1 MILIRIPH
9 VTLEIALVKH
19 VLFDRVLLGCKH
31 GSESGDEMIERLR
44 ALSPPSRYLI
54 YVAGVL
60 VVLVVAVG
68 VGAAAAVVVG
78 WQSGRVATG
87 PAETS
92 TLEGG
97 KLETTTAA
105 KATEGTTVG
114 SSSDLKNS
122 DVTINKASF
131 VHRATDQNSR
141 GDYTYISDPSIDGGP
156 NAIVIVSPTPDQEN
170 LGTASYNHNIGVWYE
185 GGARKWAIFN
195 QDRAAVPAGATF
207 EVVVPRASAKF
218 VHQASLVNTAGNYTY
233 LDDRLTNGE
242 PDAVLSVTQNWNPGG
257 GRGVYNDHPVDT
269 VYDAQV
275 ERWAIYNRDNV
286 SIPKGAAFNVAV
298 SAGAD

>member
-1 MILIRIPH
+1 L
-9 VTLEIALVKH
+9 
-19 VLFDRVLLGCKH
+19 
-31 GSESGDEMIERLR
+31 
-44 ALSPPSRYLI
+44 SRYLK

-60 VVLVVAVG
+60 LVFFVAVG
-68 VGAAAAVVVG
+68 VGTMAALVVG
-78 WQSGRVATG
+78 SQFGRVATG

-92 TLEGG
+92 TT
-97 KLETTTAA
+97 KMETTSAA
-105 KATEGTTVG
+105 KTLEDTTIG
-114 SSSDLKNS
+114 SSGDPKNP
-122 DVTINKASF
+122 DDTAYKATF
-131 VHRATDQNSR
+131 THRATDENSR
-141 GDYTYISDPSIDGGP
+141 GDYTYISDPSINGNPD
-156 NAIVIVSPTPDQEN
+156 AIVLILRQSNVGST
-170 LGTASYNHNIGVWYE
+170 SYNHNIGVWYE

-207 EVVVPRASAKF
+207 EVVVPRASARF
-218 VHQASLVNTAGNYTY
+218 VHHARLMNTAGNYTY

-275 ERWAIYNRDNV
+275 EGWAIYNRDNV

>member
-1 MILIRIPH
+1 
-9 VTLEIALVKH
+9 
-19 VLFDRVLLGCKH
+19 
-31 GSESGDEMIERLR
+31 MIERLR

-78 WQSGRVATG
+78 WQSGRVETG

-92 TLEGG
+92 TLEGS
-97 KLETTTAA
+97 KSETTIAVEASEDT
-105 KATEGTTVG
+105 ATEPPGDSQYSNDTPY
-114 SSSDLKNS
+114 
-122 DVTINKASF
+122 KASF
-131 VHRATDQNSR
+131 THRATDKNSR
-141 GDYTYISDPSIDGGP
+141 GDYTYIGDPSINGDP
-156 NAIVIVSPTPDQEN
+156 DAIVLVSPTPDQEN
-170 LGTASYNHNIGVWYE
+170 LGTASYEHNIGVWYE
-185 GGARKWAIFN
+185 GGARMWAIFN

-207 EVVVPRASAKF
+207 EVIVPRSSAKF
-218 VHQASLVNTAGNYTY
+218 VHRAGLVNTAGNYTY

-286 SIPKGAAFNVAV
+286 SIPKGAAFNIAV
-298 SAGAD
+298 SAGTN

>member
-1 MILIRIPH
+1 L
-9 VTLEIALVKH
+9 
-19 VLFDRVLLGCKH
+19 
-31 GSESGDEMIERLR
+31 
-44 ALSPPSRYLI
+44 SRYLK

-60 VVLVVAVG
+60 LVFFVAVG
-68 VGAAAAVVVG
+68 VGAMAALVVG
-78 WQSGRVATG
+78 SQFGRVATG
-87 PAETS
+87 PAQTS
-92 TLEGG
+92 TT
-97 KLETTTAA
+97 KMETTSAA
-105 KATEGTTVG
+105 KTLEDTTIG
-114 SSSDLKNS
+114 SSGDPKNP
-122 DVTINKASF
+122 DDTAYKATF
-131 VHRATDQNSR
+131 THRATDENSR
-141 GDYTYISDPSIDGGP
+141 GDYTYISDPSMNGNPD
-156 NAIVIVSPTPDQEN
+156 AIVLILRQSNVGST
-170 LGTASYNHNIGVWYE
+170 SYKHNIGVWYE

-207 EVVVPRASAKF
+207 EVVVPRASARF
-218 VHQASLVNTAGNYTY
+218 VHHARLMNTAGNYTY